1 MIQRTILTAL
11 ILLLVFSPAAISAY
25 TLKDTW
31 QRSFEVTE
39 GVEFILDNV
48 NGGIEIEGWEGNG
61 IDVYAEIKIKAPSKS
76 KARKLLEK
84 LEFKVDADRDR
95 VKICTKRPRIRQV
108 GLFSSIFG
116 DKSTI
121 TIRYTV
127 KVPLGTSLVIENTN
141 GGISVDDV
149 EGAFDLHTVNG
160 GIDIRSFRGE
170 GEAQTVNGA
179 IRCSI
184 ETLPP
189 DGDLRLRTVNGDIDL
204 QLPEDAGG
212 TLEAKTV
219 NGGIDLDIALRETI
233 RIKRSSVKGVIG
245 DGDSTVFCKTV
256 NGRVTIEP
264 YQPMRAG
271 KI

>member
-1 MIQRTILTAL
+1 MKKASLFLVAG
-11 ILLLVFSPAAISAY
+11 ILLIAVPAVLSAY

-31 QRSFEVTE
+31 HRSFEVAE

-48 NGGIEIEGWEGNG
+48 NGGIEIEGWERSD

-76 KARKLLEK
+76 KANELLRK
-84 LEFKVDADRDR
+84 LEFKVDAERDR
-95 VKICTKRPRIRQV
+95 VKICTERPRIRQI
-108 GLFSSIFG
+108 GFLSSIFG

-127 KVPLGTSLVIENTN
+127 KVPMRASLDVENTN

-149 EGAFDLHTVNG
+149 EGAFDFRTVNG
-160 GIDIRSFRGE
+160 GIDIRSFKGE

-179 IRCSI
+179 ILCSI
-184 ETLPP
+184 ESLPP
-189 DGDLRLRTVNGDIDL
+189 GGDLTLKTVNGGIDLRL
-204 QLPEDAGG
+204 PEGAGG

-245 DGDSTVFCKTV
+245 DGNGAVFLKTV

-264 YQPMRAG
+264 Y
-271 KI
+271 